1 MGGALHLGCRQSLKE
16 DFTIALASEF
26 DLLFIRS
33 VPFLSLKLIK
43 NHLSVIFIYLC
54 HPELFTLL
62 NVAAY
67 LDCWEIK
74 VRYTGATQVHQM

>member
-33 VPFLSLKLIK
+33 VPFLSLKLI
-43 NHLSVIFIYLC
+43 NNPLCDFHLPLPSRALHSAEC
-54 HPELFTLL
+54 CCLP
-62 NVAAY
+62 
-67 LDCWEIK
+67 
-74 VRYTGATQVHQM
+74 